1 MKHMDAELA
10 HAGEETTLS
19 PLMLKLEQ
27 LRITPD
33 RQLPP
38 MDFLFR
44 LFDKP
49 CFPRR
54 ELVGITGK
62 AKSGKTFL
70 TSMLI
75 ACCQAGDVL
84 ALHRCRAQPLRVLW
98 YDTEQSDESTQD
110 ILKNRILPLIRQK
123 TTDSTGNVT
132 TTNSTNETNNAGDNS
147 TTNLTNSTNST
158 GNRTTT
164 NSTNGTNNTGD
175 NSTTNLTNCTNSTE
189 KNSNNSINSLSKN
202 KSVSSVAEEK
212 NSCNSYNSW
221 LKNQSVA
228 GDNISCNSLNSLSKD
243 NFDVFNVRAV
253 EWKLRRKMLA
263 EAVRRCHPDMAI
275 VDGIRDLVNDINDG
289 VLAQEVMEELLKLAT
304 ECKCCIV
311 CVLHQN
317 KSGEDHNLRGWI
329 GTELMNKAFEVYS
342 CEKLMPERIFRVEQ
356 TLTRKY
362 DIERDLYFQVGH
374 GGLPVTSGSP
384 AGNTKTTPSQTAQKT
399 PLPPLNRKYLLQET
413 DDEGKLLFDVTQ
425 LFLDAVGDGDMS
437 GSELRDRVMQL
448 SGISVVFK
456 YNQLLDQ
463 ALQQKVIERE
473 VKQGRTIYR
482 AAPF

>member
-1 MKHMDAELA
+1 M
-10 HAGEETTLS
+10 
-19 PLMLKLEQ
+19 
-27 LRITPD
+27 
-33 RQLPP
+33 
-38 MDFLFR
+38 
-44 LFDKP
+44 
-49 CFPRR
+49 
-54 ELVGITGK
+54 
-62 AKSGKTFL
+62 
-70 TSMLI
+70 
-75 ACCQAGDVL
+75 
-84 ALHRCRAQPLRVLW
+84 
-98 YDTEQSDESTQD
+98 
-110 ILKNRILPLIRQK
+110 
-123 TTDSTGNVT
+123 
-132 TTNSTNETNNAGDNS
+132 
-147 TTNLTNSTNST
+147 
-158 GNRTTT
+158 
-164 NSTNGTNNTGD
+164 
-175 NSTTNLTNCTNSTE
+175 
-189 KNSNNSINSLSKN
+189 
-202 KSVSSVAEEK
+202 SSVAEEK

-221 LKNQSVA
+221 FENNSVA
-228 GDNISCNSLNSLSKD
+228 GDNVSCNSLNSLSKE

-362 DIERDLYFQVGH
+362 DIGRELYFQVGC

-384 AGNTKTTPSQTAQKT
+384 AGNTKTAPSQTAQKT